1 METQSYTREA
11 TGRVLSPYLMMNAL
25 YDNADGPADAKFAVG
40 IPWAVGDA
48 RSLNDEQKV
57 AFSRSG
63 GHLTLT
69 KQFSSSG
76 IWVVRY
82 AQKQAGSGLCS

>member
-1 METQSYTREA
+1 
-11 TGRVLSPYLMMNAL
+11 MMDAL

-57 AFSRSG
+57 AFSQSDRR
-63 GHLTLT
+63 LILT
-69 KQFSSSG
+69 KQFSAGG

-82 AQKQAGSGLCS
+82 AQK